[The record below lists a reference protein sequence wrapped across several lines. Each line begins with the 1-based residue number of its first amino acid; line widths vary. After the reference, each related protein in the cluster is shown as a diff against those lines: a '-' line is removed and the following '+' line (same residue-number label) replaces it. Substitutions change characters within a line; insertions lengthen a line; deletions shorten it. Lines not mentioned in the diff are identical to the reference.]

1 MNTHSQH
8 GRPALLEVKNLS
20 LRFDKRKQVA
30 VDRVSF
36 SIKAGTTLGLV
47 GASGAGKSSIARA
60 IMRLIKPVSGQI
72 LFNGDNIF
80 GGDTQNSLAT
90 RQRVQIV
97 FQEPS
102 ASLSPRRT
110 VEQTMLEPMEHFAI
124 GDKPYRA
131 DRIRQVLQTV
141 GLEHD
146 VLRRYPHQF
155 SSGQQQRIAIA
166 RALVTKPDLLIA
178 DEAVSALDVSVQAQ
192 ILQLIQSLQK
202 EQGISLL
209 FISHDLA
216 VVRQIASEV
225 AIMYR
230 GQLLEHSAA
239 DIFFSQPAHPYS
251 RSLLA
256 FASDPAASYTSDRKW
271 HLDSGNSMREN
282 TSSCI
287 FTRNCVDKMPVCEQ
301 LEPVTSLIHHTEQ
314 DTLIPHCVKCHLYEQ
329 ANINET

>member
-1 MNTHSQH
+1 MNRHDQH
-8 GRPALLEVKNLS
+8 GKPALLEVKNLS
-20 LRFDKRKQVA
+20 LRFDKRKQLA
-30 VDRVSF
+30 VDRVTF

-72 LFNGDNIF
+72 LFDGNDIF
-80 GGDTQNSLAT
+80 GGDTRTSLAT
-90 RQRVQIV
+90 RQRVQFI

-110 VEQTMLEPMEHFAI
+110 VEQTMLEPLEHFAI
-124 GDKPYRA
+124 GDKTYRA

-146 VLRRYPHQF
+146 VLHRYPHQF

-166 RALVTKPDLLIA
+166 RALVTSPDLLIA

-192 ILQLIQSLQK
+192 ILQLIQTLQK

-239 DIFFSQPAHPYS
+239 DIFFNQPAHPYS
-251 RSLLA
+251 RSLLE
-256 FASDPAASYTSDRKW
+256 FASEPVSTYTSGRKW
-271 HLDSGNSMREN
+271 HLDNGNSAGGN
-282 TSSCI
+282 TSGCI
-287 FTRNCVDKMPVCEQ
+287 FARNCVDKMPACEQ
-301 LEPVTSLIHHTEQ
+301 IEPLTSLIHHSDQ
-314 DTLIPHCVKCHLYEQ
+314 DTLLPHCVKCHLYEQ
-329 ANINET
+329 TNTNET